1 MNRLFDAWRRLPAE
15 TRRTLLAGI
24 SVLFLVVYTGVV
36 WKTHKALGETRYA
49 LEKQAARTREL
60 GAKANLPPSD
70 LGGGDPAQVARE
82 LAAIKQRLVEEDA
95 RAYALRRQ
103 FLDYERTDAAQE
115 LKDRLT
121 QLVDQGDMELIGLTH
136 VFANKEDRDRAASR
150 ELLDAAAKAN
160 RFGRPLLRLRV
171 RSSYEGLMEFLHGL
185 DTLPWIVSPVA
196 ADIAVK
202 VDDKARDERGEP
214 LRWLEIEFRL
224 AI

>member
-60 GAKANLPPSD
+60 GAKANPPPSD

-202 VDDKARDERGEP
+202 VNDKARDERGEP